1 MAVTRIIVDGRMTIR
16 VDDEDIPETRQEHVI
31 IKLTKRIRRLNTR
44 ISQISAQRQEM
55 IGERDALVVEKD
67 AAEALLAEFQAL

>member
-55 IGERDALVVEKD
+55 IGERNALVVEKD